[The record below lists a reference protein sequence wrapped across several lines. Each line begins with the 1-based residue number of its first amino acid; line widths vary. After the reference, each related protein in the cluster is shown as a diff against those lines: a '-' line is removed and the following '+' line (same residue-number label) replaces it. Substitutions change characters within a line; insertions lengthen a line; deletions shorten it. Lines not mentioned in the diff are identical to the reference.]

1 MVVEIEGD
9 GGQDLQTDFGSG
21 IWVGKGERGR
31 GDVSKMR
38 IGGPTN
44 WVSSK

>member
-1 MVVEIEGD
+1 MTEVKTSERIFDPGFWVE
-9 GGQDLQTDFGSG
+9 
-21 IWVGKGERGR
+21 KGEEGR